1 MAATL
6 ANCKHPLQKD
16 AGFLKV
22 LQITRKCANF
32 EARGMT
38 AEKDMDGTKLK
49 PLAGGGPTLKGQC
62 YALPSRHFVLINVYV
77 FQNFRPSSSNRPQ
90 SWPSCLHP
98 SVKINLRSVK
108 ELFCRV

>member
-6 ANCKHPLQKD
+6 ANCKHPLQKKD
-16 AGFLKV
+16 AAFLKV

-49 PLAGGGPTLKGQC
+49 PLAGGGPT
-62 YALPSRHFVLINVYV
+62 
-77 FQNFRPSSSNRPQ
+77 
-90 SWPSCLHP
+90 
-98 SVKINLRSVK
+98 
-108 ELFCRV
+108 

>member
-16 AGFLKV
+16 AAFLKV

-38 AEKDMDGTKLK
+38 AEKDMDGTKLN
-49 PLAGGGPTLKGQC
+49 PLAGGDPTLSKGSKKWV
-62 YALPSRHFVLINVYV
+62 A
-77 FQNFRPSSSNRPQ
+77 
-90 SWPSCLHP
+90 
-98 SVKINLRSVK
+98 
-108 ELFCRV
+108 CRVAKM

>member
-49 PLAGGGPTLKGQC
+49 PLAGRGPTLKAGNNESKAPFFLELGVDTC
-62 YALPSRHFVLINVYV
+62 EWDECNELSNKTSIFSPS
-77 FQNFRPSSSNRPQ
+77 
-90 SWPSCLHP
+90 WT
-98 SVKINLRSVK
+98 
-108 ELFCRV
+108 